1 MNIDQ
6 FGYKSVHFIVK
17 LNEAREKLIEYSRF
31 KEIKFEIQIR
41 SILQHAWAEIEHDLG
56 YKGISTIPDS
66 SKRTFNRLSALLETA
81 DIEFDRLK
89 KELVSYEANVD
100 ELISKEPENVTID
113 QTSLHSLNLNNK
125 ILIKAQ
131 NIIQS
136 NTECI
141 FDPSIN
147 YKREINTLINFYA
160 IRTIKEL
167 EEKISEYEK
176 MFLLFVDEYTKL
188 YKTDKL
194 NIGISIFYFLHFLS
208 AVDGDSNIET
218 EYLKFELFTED
229 EEDDSRT
236 FVDIINQI
244 TH

>member
-1 MNIDQ
+1 
-6 FGYKSVHFIVK
+6 
-17 LNEAREKLIEYSRF
+17 
-31 KEIKFEIQIR
+31 
-41 SILQHAWAEIEHDLG
+41 
-56 YKGISTIPDS
+56 
-66 SKRTFNRLSALLETA
+66 
-81 DIEFDRLK
+81 
-89 KELVSYEANVD
+89 
-100 ELISKEPENVTID
+100 
-113 QTSLHSLNLNNK
+113 
-125 ILIKAQ
+125 
-131 NIIQS
+131 
-136 NTECI
+136 
-141 FDPSIN
+141 
-147 YKREINTLINFYA
+147 
-160 IRTIKEL
+160 
-167 EEKISEYEK
+167 